1 MPCKNCLEKPVIQLT
16 NNNIK
21 LCKQHFI
28 RYFERKVL
36 NTIHNYK
43 LIDKNDKVGVAVSG
57 GKDSL
62 TVLNI
67 LTMLRNKTRKFSI
80 EAIAIDEG
88 IKGYRD
94 KTLQDAKK
102 FCKDN
107 KIKLS
112 IFSYK
117 EEFGSTLDN
126 FLKKSKFKACSV
138 CGPFRRYLLNK
149 KSKEL
154 GFTKLATGHNLDDE
168 AQTIMMNYFRRN
180 IETSARLGPITGVV
194 RDKRFIRRIKPLYF
208 MTQKEVATYAFLK
221 GLTSEFIECPHSTD
235 SYRGDVMEMLND
247 FEAKYPGT
255 KHSIITSFIELLPLL
270 KKSYKNYMPI
280 NNCEICGEPCSQKIC
295 QTCKIVEI
303 LKNKKENVQANS

>member
-1 MPCKNCLEKPVIQLT
+1 MPCKNCLEKPVINLT

-36 NTIHNYK
+36 NLIKEYK
-43 LIDKNDKVGVAVSG
+43 LIERNDKVGVALSG

-67 LTMLRNKTRKFSI
+67 LSI
-80 EAIAIDEG
+80 LKKKIRMFELEAIAIDEG
-88 IKGYRD
+88 IENYRD
-94 KTLQDAKK
+94 KTLEQAKK
-102 FCKDN
+102 YCKEN
-107 KIKLS
+107 NIKLH

-117 EEFGSTLDN
+117 EEFGNTLDN
-126 FLKKSKFKACSV
+126 FLKKNKMKACSM

-168 AQTIMMNYFRRN
+168 SQTIIMNYFRRN
-180 IETSARLGPITGVV
+180 LETSARLGPITGITK
-194 RDKRFIRRIKPLYF
+194 DKRFIKRIKPLYL
-208 MTQKEVATYAFLK
+208 MTEKETATYAFLK
-221 GLTSEFIECPHSTD
+221 GLTTEFLECPHSSD
-235 SYRGDVMEMLND
+235 SYRGDIRDMINNI
-247 FEAKYPGT
+247 EAKYPGT
-255 KHSIITSFIELLPLL
+255 KHSIITSFLELLPIL
-270 KKSYKNYMPI
+270 KENFKGFIPI
-280 NNCEICGEPCSQKIC
+280 NSCKNCGEPSSQEIC

-303 LKNKKENVQANS
+303 LKKNV

>member
-1 MPCKNCLEKPVIQLT
+1 MACKNCIEKPVINLT

-21 LCKQHFI
+21 LCKNHFI
-28 RYFERKVL
+28 KYFEKKTFK
-36 NTIHNYK
+36 TIKDFN
-43 LIDKNDKVGVAVSG
+43 LIEKNDKVAVGVSG

-62 TVLNI
+62 TL
-67 LTMLRNKTRKFSI
+67 LSLLLKLKNKIKIFDL
-80 EAIAIDEG
+80 ECIAIDEG
-88 IKGYRD
+88 IQGYRD
-94 KTLQDAKK
+94 KTLENAKRY
-102 FCKDN
+102 CEEN
-107 KIKLS
+107 NVKLN

-117 EEFGSTLDN
+117 NEFGDTLDN
-126 FLKKSKFKACSV
+126 FLKKTSMKACSM

-180 IETSARLGPITGVV
+180 LETSARLGPITGILK
-194 RDKRFIRRIKPLYF
+194 DKRFIKRIKPLYF
-208 MTQKEVATYAFLK
+208 LTEKEVATYAFLK
-221 GLTSEFIECPHSTD
+221 KLINEFSECPHSSD
-235 SYRGDVMEMLND
+235 SYRGDLRDMLNN

-270 KKSYKNYMPI
+270 KENFKNKI
-280 NNCEICGEPCSQKIC
+280 ELKNCKVCDEPCSQEIC

-303 LKNKKENVQANS
+303 LKSKK

>member
-1 MPCKNCLEKPVIQLT
+1 MPCKNCLEKPVINLT

-21 LCKQHFI
+21 LCRQHFI
-28 RYFERKVL
+28 KYFERKVL
-36 NTIHNYK
+36 GLIKEYK
-43 LIDKNDKVGVAVSG
+43 LIERNDKVGIAVSG

-67 LTMLRNKTRKFSI
+67 LNMLKNKIKIFEI

-88 IKGYRD
+88 IKDYRD
-94 KTLQDAKK
+94 KTLEHAKK
-102 FCKDN
+102 ICREN
-107 KIKLS
+107 NIKLH

-117 EEFGSTLDN
+117 DEFGDTLDN
-126 FLKKSKFKACSV
+126 FLKKTKIKACSM

-168 AQTIMMNYFRRN
+168 AQTILMNYFRRN
-180 IETSARLGPITGVV
+180 LETSARLGPITGIKD
-194 RDKRFIRRIKPLYF
+194 DKRFIRRIKPLYL
-208 MTQKEVATYAFLK
+208 MTEKEVATYSFLK
-221 GLTSEFIECPHSTD
+221 SLTSEFLECPHSSD
-235 SYRGDVMEMLND
+235 SYRGAVMELLNN

-255 KHSIITSFIELLPLL
+255 KHSIITSFLELLPLL
-270 KKSYKNYMPI
+270 KENFKGFTEIKSCKS
-280 NNCEICGEPCSQKIC
+280 CGEPSSQEIC

-303 LKNKKENVQANS
+303 IKKKNVQ

>member
-1 MPCKNCLEKPVIQLT
+1 MPCKNCLNKPVIKLT
-16 NNNIK
+16 NNNIQ

-28 RYFERKVL
+28 KYFERKVF
-36 NTIHNYK
+36 NTIRNYK
-43 LIDKNDKVGVAVSG
+43 LIEKNDKVGVAVSG

-67 LTMLRNKTRKFSI
+67 LIMLKNKIRKFEI

-94 KTLQDAKK
+94 ETLENAEK
-102 FCKDN
+102 FCKEN
-107 KIKLS
+107 KIKLH

-117 EEFGSTLDN
+117 KEFGDTLDN
-126 FLKKSKFKACSV
+126 FLKKSKMKACSM

-168 AQTIMMNYFRRN
+168 AQTIMMNYFRKN
-180 IETSARLGPITGVV
+180 IETSARLGPITGILK
-194 RDKRFIRRIKPLYF
+194 DKRFIKRIKPLYF
-208 MTQKEVATYAFLK
+208 MTQKEVAAYAFLK
-221 GLTSEFIECPHSTD
+221 GLTAEFLECPHSSD
-235 SYRGDVMEMLND
+235 SYRGDVMKMLND

-255 KHSIITSFIELLPLL
+255 KHSIITSFIELLPML
-270 KKSYKNYMPI
+270 KESYKNFMPI
-280 NNCEICGEPCSQKIC
+280 NECKTCGEPCSQEIC

-303 LKNKKENVQANS
+303 LKKNGNK

>member
-1 MPCKNCLEKPVIQLT
+1 MPCKSCLEKPVINLT

-21 LCKQHFI
+21 LCRQHFI
-28 RYFERKVL
+28 KYFERKVL
-36 NTIHNYK
+36 GLIKDYK
-43 LIDKNDKVGVAVSG
+43 LIERNDKVGCAVSG

-67 LTMLRNKTRKFSI
+67 LKMLKEKIRIFDL

-88 IKGYRD
+88 IENYRD
-94 KTLQDAKK
+94 KTLEQAEK
-102 FCKDN
+102 FCKEN
-107 KIKLS
+107 NIKLH

-117 EEFGSTLDN
+117 DEFGNTLDN
-126 FLKKSKFKACSV
+126 FLKKTKMKACSM

-168 AQTIMMNYFRRN
+168 SQTIMMNYFRRN
-180 IETSARLGPITGVV
+180 LETSARLGPITGIKN
-194 RDKRFIRRIKPLYF
+194 DKRFIKRIKPLYL
-208 MTQKEVATYAFLK
+208 MTEKEVATYAFLK
-221 GLTSEFIECPHSTD
+221 GLTSEFLECPHSTD
-235 SYRGDVMEMLND
+235 SYRGDVMELLNN

-255 KHSIITSFIELLPLL
+255 KHSIITSFLELLPLL
-270 KKSYKNYMPI
+270 KENFKGFTEIKSCK
-280 NNCEICGEPCSQKIC
+280 ICGEPSSQEIC

-303 LKNKKENVQANS
+303 IKKKNV

>member
-1 MPCKNCLEKPVIQLT
+1 MPCKNCLNNPVIKLT
-16 NNNIK
+16 NNKIV

-28 RYFERKVL
+28 KYFEKKVFH
-36 NTIHNYK
+36 TIKNYK
-43 LIDKNDKVGVAVSG
+43 LVEKNDKVGIAVSG

-62 TVLNI
+62 SVLNI
-67 LTMLRNKTRKFSI
+67 LVMLKNKIKIFDI

-94 KTLQDAKK
+94 ETLENAKK
-102 FCKDN
+102 FCEEN
-107 KIKLS
+107 NVKLH
-112 IFSYK
+112 IYSYK
-117 EEFGSTLDN
+117 EEFGDTLDN
-126 FLKKSKFKACSV
+126 FLKTSKIKACSM

-180 IETSARLGPITGVV
+180 IETSARLGPITGLTK
-194 RDKRFIRRIKPLYF
+194 DKRFIKRIKPLYF

-221 GLTSEFIECPHSTD
+221 NLTAEFLECPHSTD
-235 SYRGDVMEMLND
+235 SYRGEIMKMLND

-255 KHSIITSFIELLPLL
+255 KHSIITSFIEMLPML
-270 KKSYKNYMPI
+270 KENYKNFVPI
-280 NNCEICGEPCSQKIC
+280 KECKSCGEPSSQEIC
-295 QTCKIVEI
+295 QTCKLVEI
-303 LKNKKENVQANS
+303 LKKKNEK

>member
-1 MPCKNCLEKPVIQLT
+1 MPCKNCLNNPVINLT

-21 LCKQHFI
+21 LCKKHFI
-28 RYFERKVL
+28 KYFERKVFH
-36 NTIHNYK
+36 TIKNYK
-43 LIDKNDKVGVAVSG
+43 LIEKNDKVGVAVSG

-67 LTMLRNKTRKFSI
+67 LNMLKDKTRKFEI

-94 KTLQDAKK
+94 ETLENAEK
-102 FCKDN
+102 FCEEN
-107 KIKLS
+107 NIKLH

-117 EEFGSTLDN
+117 EEFGDTLDN
-126 FLKKSKFKACSV
+126 FLKTSKIKACSM

-180 IETSARLGPITGVV
+180 LETSARLGPITGIIK
-194 RDKRFIRRIKPLYF
+194 DKRFIKRIKPLYF

-221 GLTSEFIECPHSTD
+221 NLTAEFLECPHSTD
-235 SYRGDVMEMLND
+235 SYRGEIMKMLND

-255 KHSIITSFIELLPLL
+255 KHSIITSFLELLPTL
-270 KKSYKNYMPI
+270 KEQYKNFVPI
-280 NNCEICGEPCSQKIC
+280 NNCETCGEPCSQKVC

-303 LKNKKENVQANS
+303 LKNKNV